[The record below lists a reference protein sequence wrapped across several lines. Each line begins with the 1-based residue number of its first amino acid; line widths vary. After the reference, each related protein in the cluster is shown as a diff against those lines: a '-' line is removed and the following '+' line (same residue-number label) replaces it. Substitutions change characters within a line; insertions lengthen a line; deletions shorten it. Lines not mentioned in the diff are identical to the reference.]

1 MWFWVGMDLEVTW
14 IRSCGQATQTIRSH
28 RSESP
33 KLEVACN
40 SRNII
45 FWQRFNRTCHQ
56 RLSSTS
62 VWTTRTG
69 RMVGART
76 SSLGQAGREI
86 LIGSTLICRF
96 PLNSSFHLLKAK
108 TYVQPGD
115 VGRPD
120 RGAGGSEE
128 PGLHLELLQDLLP
141 GTKLWSKSLIHGQAD
156 FKRASFSSPEK

>member
-76 SSLGQAGREI
+76 SSLGRAGREI
-86 LIGSTLICRF
+86 PIGSTLICRF

-120 RGAGGSEE
+120 RRAGGSEK

-141 GTKLWSKSLIHGQAD
+141 GTKLWSGIS
-156 FKRASFSSPEK
+156 